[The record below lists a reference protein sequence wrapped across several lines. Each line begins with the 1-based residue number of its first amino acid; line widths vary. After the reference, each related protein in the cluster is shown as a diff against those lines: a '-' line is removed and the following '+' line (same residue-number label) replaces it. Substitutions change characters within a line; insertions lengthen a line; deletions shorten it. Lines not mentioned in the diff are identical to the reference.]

1 MTAVGPLHQPHH
13 IASHRVHCS
22 ARYEFRSS
30 THQKKSMRNILYCRG
45 THRSI
50 SHGHQVRICNS
61 HAFTRQGARQCFCHT
76 DKRILHKGWQSQVI
90 WHHLEMM
97 TRFESNLPIPQFKK
111 KKEVFFYGSKK
122 KTLFIQGETSKQTWH
137 GGQTWHRIGYF
148 SQNAWLHFFDCWGS
162 EQCFLTSPGFHRT
175 GLE

>member
-76 DKRILHKGWQSQVI
+76 DKRILHKRWQSQVI

-97 TRFESNLPIPQFKK
+97 TISPSHNSRRKKRCFFMALRRKHCTFKEK
-111 KKEVFFYGSKK
+111 PPNKHDMGAKHD
-122 KTLFIQGETSKQTWH
+122 T
-137 GGQTWHRIGYF
+137 R
-148 SQNAWLHFFDCWGS
+148 
-162 EQCFLTSPGFHRT
+162 
-175 GLE
+175 